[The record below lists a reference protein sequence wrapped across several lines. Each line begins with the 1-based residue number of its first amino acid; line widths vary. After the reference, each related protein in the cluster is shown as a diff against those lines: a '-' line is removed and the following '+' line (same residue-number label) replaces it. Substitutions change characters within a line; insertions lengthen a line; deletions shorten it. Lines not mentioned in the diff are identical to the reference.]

1 MNTFET
7 LAAQASVYT
16 PEYQNDFQ
24 KVAKEDLVG
33 VPFIVTDYRMQE
45 SRDGSHQYAVVE
57 IVREDGETVVFT
69 DGGAAIIPALQSAT
83 LPLLVNGLELS
94 KNGQTWRFA
103 G

>member
-7 LAAQASVYT
+7 LAAQANTYT
-16 PEYQNDFQ
+16 PAYANDYQ

-33 VPFIVTDYRMQE
+33 VPFIVTDFKMQE